1 MHDRGGKGGAE
12 ERALTQEICPGCGG
26 FSCRLEG
33 GKGPSPEPCHLP
45 SVPTLSV
52 PVPVANIS
60 ALSDLGRQVPS
71 SSLDPISCPL
81 YITTT
86 ATEEERRVVTLP
98 RRRRRFDPNEIKVR
112 RTSNSV
118 VVELANLVNFW
129 PRGLKFDLLGLPT
142 VYLLSILSRFLIMYY
157 KKFYSDACIKY

>member
-26 FSCRLEG
+26 FSCRLEE
-33 GKGPSPEPCHLP
+33 GKGPPPEPCHLP
-45 SVPTLSV
+45 SVPTL
-52 PVPVANIS
+52 PVPLSVANIS
-60 ALSDLGRQVPS
+60 ALSDLGRQVPP
-71 SSLDPISCPL
+71 SLLFPPLSIPYHVPL

-112 RTSNSV
+112 KTSSTVALLELWKSCQFLALRT
-118 VVELANLVNFW
+118 EIRLIGFT
-129 PRGLKFDLLGLPT
+129 DCLPPIHFKQ
-142 VYLLSILSRFLIMYY
+142 VPNNAS
-157 KKFYSDACIKY
+157 

>member
-1 MHDRGGKGGAE
+1 MPRHMHDRGGKGGAE

-26 FSCRLEG
+26 FPCRLEG
-33 GKGPSPEPCHLP
+33 GKGPSPEPCHLH

-52 PVPVANIS
+52 PLPVANIS
-60 ALSDLGRQVPS
+60 ALSDLGRQVPPP
-71 SSLDPISCPL
+71 LPIPYHVPL

-86 ATEEERRVVTLP
+86 ATKEERRVVTLS

-118 VVELANLVNFW
+118 VVELANLVNFE
-129 PRGLKFDLLGLPT
+129 PRGLKFD
-142 VYLLSILSRFLIMYY
+142 RFLIMHH
-157 KKFYSDACIKY
+157 KKLYFFSQ